1 MYLSITER
9 EKAERKRKSKQ
20 QLLKE
25 KVVSFMEREDNST
38 VMPGKK
44 DCSAGKIKIQKRVL
58 NDYLH
63 NLHSKFCLKN
73 PEIKI
78 SRALFCR
85 FRPKHILLANFGSRK
100 TCLCSRHQN
109 IALKLRSLHNQGAQL
124 SKNPDV
130 MIKNMMKKFVC
141 R

>member
-63 NLHSKFCLKN
+63 NLHSKVCLEN

-85 FRPKHILLANFGSRK
+85 FRPKHILHVNFGSRK
-100 TCLCSRHQN
+100 T
-109 IALKLRSLHNQGAQL
+109 
-124 SKNPDV
+124 SKHRV
-130 MIKNMMKKFVC
+130 KATITT
-141 R
+141 

>member
-1 MYLSITER
+1 MFGPKWKKYLSITER

-44 DCSAGKIKIQKRVL
+44 DCSAGKIKIQKRVS

-63 NLHSKFCLKN
+63 NLLRTILFPLWSEHSLSCSLASILPDNFC
-73 PEIKI
+73 
-78 SRALFCR
+78 
-85 FRPKHILLANFGSRK
+85 
-100 TCLCSRHQN
+100 
-109 IALKLRSLHNQGAQL
+109 
-124 SKNPDV
+124 
-130 MIKNMMKKFVC
+130 
-141 R
+141 